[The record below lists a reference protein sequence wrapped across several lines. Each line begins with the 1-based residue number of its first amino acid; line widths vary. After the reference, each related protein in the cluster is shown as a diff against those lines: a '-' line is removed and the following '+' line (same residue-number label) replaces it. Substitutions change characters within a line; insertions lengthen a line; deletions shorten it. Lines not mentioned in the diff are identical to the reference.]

1 MTIWLY
7 DYMPYFSKTG
17 CLLASPTHLFF
28 NGLRAL
34 GEGLGFFAE
43 DAYLQ
48 MPSQHHVLPGVAV
61 DHGAFFS
68 DISDKPI

>member
-1 MTIWLY
+1 
-7 DYMPYFSKTG
+7 MPYFSKTG

-61 DHGAFFS
+61 DICGVCFS